1 MSELSET
8 KIIQLALPNQPIIRK
23 VDTTQK
29 VDIESKLVTQTKK
42 VDKLSPEQM
51 IAFDKFTE
59 GHNLF
64 ISGPG
69 GVGKSYLINTMVK
82 HVEASGKKIAVTAL
96 TGCAAI
102 LLGVKARTIHS
113 WSGIKFMNTSVSDED
128 IIKRISKNRIACAA
142 WRSTNVLVVDEVS
155 MMPIRMFELLN
166 NLGQIIR
173 RSMKPFGGLQV
184 VFTGDFYQLP
194 PVCPNEE
201 VRFAFES
208 SKWIETFRKENHIE
222 LTTFFRQRDP
232 EFIKI
237 LMEVRKGELTQES
250 IDRLI
255 ELVGKEK
262 LVDDIITKIYPTRS
276 KVESINKLMFDKL
289 PDTTHVFNAVR
300 KTNERYYYVMSGR
313 EDLVEIEYEYL
324 IKCDDLTPDFSRRE
338 LDSMVTNFN
347 IIERLEL
354 KKGALVMLTVNIS
367 IETGLCNGTQG
378 IVIGF
383 DDTDGYPIVKFTNR
397 KVATI
402 RPNPYQNHEYP
413 THVIHQVPLCL
424 AWALT
429 IHKTQGA
436 TLEQIEVD
444 IGSSVFEFGQ
454 TYVALSRVKTL
465 EGLYLTNFDPLKIR
479 ANPKVK
485 RFYNKEN

>member
-1 MSELSET
+1 MEDT
-8 KIIQLALPNQPIIRK
+8 KIIQLSQPFHPIIK
-23 VDTTQK
+23 KYTD
-29 VDIESKLVTQTKK
+29 ESLVQEKIS
-42 VDKLSPEQM
+42 LSPEQE
-51 IAFDKFTE
+51 IAFQKFKE

-69 GVGKSYLINTMVK
+69 GVGKSYLIDTMYK
-82 HVEASGKKIAVTAL
+82 HAESNGKKIAITAL

-113 WSGIKFMNTSVSDED
+113 WSGIKFMNNSVPDED
-128 IIKRISKNRIACAA
+128 IIKRISKNRIACGS
-142 WRSTNVLVVDEVS
+142 WRSTNILVVDEVS

-184 VFTGDFYQLP
+184 IFTGDFYQLP
-194 PVCPNEE
+194 PVSPNEE
-201 VRFAFES
+201 VRFSFES
-208 SKWIETFRKENHIE
+208 PKWLETFRKENHIE

-232 EFIKI
+232 QFIEI
-237 LMEVRKGELTQES
+237 LMEVRKGELTESS
-250 IDRLI
+250 IDKLI

-262 LVDDIITKIYPTRS
+262 PSEECITKIYPTRS
-276 KVESINKLMFDKL
+276 KVESINKMMFDRL
-289 PDTTHVFNAVR
+289 PGEAHVFNAVR
-300 KTNERYYYVMSGR
+300 NTNERFYYMCSGR
-313 EDLVEIEYEYL
+313 DESVEIEYEYL
-324 IKCDDLTPDFSRRE
+324 LKCEELTPDFSKRE

-347 IIERLEL
+347 IIEKLEL

-367 IETGLCNGTQG
+367 VENGLCNGSQG
-378 IVIGF
+378 IVVGF
-383 DDTDGYPIVKFTNR
+383 DDVDGYPIVKFNNR
-397 KVATI
+397 KVSTI
-402 RPNPYQNHEYP
+402 RPNGYQNHEYP

-436 TLEQIEVD
+436 TLDQIEVD

-454 TYVALSRVKTL
+454 TYVALSRVKTM
-465 EGLYLTNFDPLKIR
+465 EGLYLANFDPLRIR

-485 RFYNKEN
+485 RFYDN

>member
-1 MSELSET
+1 MAEIKT
-8 KIIQLALPNQPIIRK
+8 IQLSLPNQPVIRK
-23 VDTTQK
+23 ANED
-29 VDIESKLVTQTKK
+29 KK
-42 VDKLSPEQM
+42 MTEPMKLSPEQLH
-51 IAFDKFTE
+51 AFENFTL

-69 GVGKSYLINTMVK
+69 GVGKSFLIDTMVK
-82 HVEASGKKIAVTAL
+82 HAESNGKKIAVTAL

-113 WSGIKFMNTSVSDED
+113 WSGIKFMNTSVTDDD
-128 IIKRISKNRIACAA
+128 IIKRISRNRTSS
-142 WRSTNVLVVDEVS
+142 STWNSTHILVVDEVS
-155 MMPIRMFELLN
+155 MMSIRMFELLN
-166 NLGQIIR
+166 KIGQSIR

-184 VFTGDFYQLP
+184 IFTGDFYQLP

-208 SKWIETFRKENHIE
+208 PKWAETFKPENHIE
-222 LTTFFRQRDP
+222 LKTFFRQRDP

-237 LMEVRKGELTQES
+237 LMEVRKGELCQES
-250 IDRLI
+250 IDKLI

-262 LVDDIITKIYPTRS
+262 PDVITKIYPTRS
-276 KVESINKLMFDKL
+276 KVESINKLMFDRL
-289 PDTTHVFNAVR
+289 PDTPHVFNAVR
-300 KTNERYYYVMSGR
+300 KTDERYYHVMSGR
-313 EDLVEIEYEYL
+313 EELIQIEYENL
-324 IKCDDLTPDFSRRE
+324 IKCEELTPDFSKRE

-354 KKGALVMLTVNIS
+354 KKGALVMLTINIS
-367 IETGLCNGTQG
+367 IENGLCNGSQG

-383 DDTDGYPIVKFTNR
+383 DEEDGFPIVKFTNR

-436 TLEQIEVD
+436 TLDQIEVD

-465 EGLYLTNFDPLKIR
+465 EGLYLANFDPLKIR

-485 RFYNKEN
+485 RFYLRGNAPAHDL